1 MVKYATTIFKDLS
14 FSIGTVTPEVKAYFS
29 FGGIVLVVIGYWTKK
44 WTGVIISVLAVLL
57 LFNHYTGILNRIM
70 G

>member
-1 MVKYATTIFKDLS
+1 MVEYAITTFKDLS
-14 FSIGTVTPEVKAYFS
+14 FSIGTVTPAVMAYFS
-29 FGGIVLVVIGYWTKK
+29 FGGIILVVIGYWTKR
-44 WTGVIISVLAVLL
+44 WAGVIISVLVILF